1 MLFFLSLPILVIVHF
16 LSLKFTKRKALKFAN
31 FEVME
36 KLTGHKLMSKNFS
49 LLILRMV
56 ILTFLI
62 LSAAGTTYWFTGT
75 GSSFDYAVLID
86 ASVSMLA
93 EDYEPN
99 RLEAAKSAAL
109 SFVDAFPGTADIAI
123 ATFTGTTFIKQKLTD
138 EKGDIRRAINNINIE
153 EIGGTAIGD
162 SMVTA
167 SNLLFER
174 DEGNVLVVLTDGQ
187 SNVGIHPDDAIIY
200 LNDKKIL
207 VHTIGIGTPTGGS
220 FIQGSDI
227 LSKLNEGTLIS
238 IAEQTGG
245 KYFRAENPEKLTK
258 AFLDIAKSKTK
269 RLSKN
274 LTISFMLVGL
284 TLLLLEWSL
293 MNTKYRSIP

>member
-1 MLFFLSLPILVIVHF
+1 
-16 LSLKFTKRKALKFAN
+16 
-31 FEVME
+31 
-36 KLTGHKLMSKNFS
+36 MSKNFS